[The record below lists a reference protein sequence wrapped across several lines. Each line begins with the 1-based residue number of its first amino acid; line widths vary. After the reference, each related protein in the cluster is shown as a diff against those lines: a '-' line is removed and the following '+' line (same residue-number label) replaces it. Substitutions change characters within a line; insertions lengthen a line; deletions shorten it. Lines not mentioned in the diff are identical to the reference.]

1 MKKEINVLLQSES
14 SSLRLNN
21 FSYLRRWQ
29 VDGLGCKCDKLVL
42 EFDNINGTC
51 FSIYDNEISS
61 RSYDG
66 ILLECEQIT
75 NKFFNNVSK
84 KLIND
89 FKGGKLF

>member
-29 VDGLGCKCDKLVL
+29 VDCLGCKCDKLVL
-42 EFDNINGTC
+42 EFDNLNGIC

-75 NKFFNNVSK
+75 NNFFNNVSK
-84 KLIND
+84 KLNND
-89 FKGGKLF
+89 LKGGKLF